1 MFKLIRLE
9 WKKNRIGKYIR
20 NALIL
25 TAVLLLMLLSVAG
38 ELESDEVKYA
48 YGGDMLKAGV
58 EMFTNLSF
66 IIFSSVMLAAF
77 IVGTYREKTINLMF
91 SYPISR
97 RLILGSQMAA
107 VWIFNFTALV
117 LSKIAIYAVL
127 TAVKSFT
134 YITAESIAL
143 GDGMFYAEILVDSAV
158 MISISFVALP
168 VGMLLKSSKAAII
181 AGVVIVCFTQGNI
194 GSYTLLGNIPFYMI
208 LVIISVVSVFLALY
222 GVETRDV

>member
-1 MFKLIRLE
+1 MLKLIRLE
-9 WKKNRIGKYIR
+9 WRKNRVGKYIR
-20 NALIL
+20 NALVL
-25 TAVLLLMLLSVAG
+25 TGVLLLMLLAVAG

-77 IVGTYREKTINLMF
+77 IVGTYKDKTANLMF

-97 RLILGSQMAA
+97 KLILGSQMAA

-117 LSKIAIYAVL
+117 LSKIIIYAALV
-127 TAVKSFT
+127 AVKRFT
-134 YITAESIAL
+134 CISAESIAL
-143 GDGMFYAEILVDSAV
+143 DSGMFYGEILADSAV

-194 GSYTLLGNIPFYMI
+194 GSYTLMGNIPFYTVLMA
-208 LVIISVVSVFLALY
+208 ISAVSVFLALY
-222 GVETRDV
+222 RVETRDV

>member
-9 WKKNRIGKYIR
+9 WKKNRVGKYIR

-25 TAVLLLMLLSVAG
+25 TGVLLLMLLMVAG

-77 IVGTYREKTINLMF
+77 IVSTYKDKTVNLMF

-97 RLILGSQMAA
+97 KMILGSQMAA
-107 VWIFNFTALV
+107 VWIFNFLALV
-117 LSKIAIYAVL
+117 LSKIIIFAALV
-127 TAVKSFT
+127 AAKRFT
-134 YITAESIAL
+134 YISADSIAL
-143 GDGMFYAEILVDSAV
+143 GSGMFYVQILADSAV

-168 VGMLLKSSKAAII
+168 VGMYLKSSKAAII

-194 GSYTLLGNIPFYMI
+194 GSYTLMGNIPFYTVLM
-208 LVIISVVSVFLALY
+208 VISAVSVFLALY
-222 GVETRDV
+222 RVETRDV

>member
-20 NALIL
+20 NALVL
-25 TAVLLLMLLSVAG
+25 TGVLLLLLMSVAG
-38 ELESDEVKYA
+38 ELESDQIKYA
-48 YGGDMLKAGV
+48 YGSDMLGAGV

-77 IVGTYREKTINLMF
+77 IVGSYKDKTMNLMF

-97 RLILGSQMAA
+97 KLILGSQMAA

-117 LSKIAIYAVL
+117 LSKIVIFASLVAVRR
-127 TAVKSFT
+127 FT
-134 YITAESIAL
+134 YISAESIAL
-143 GDGMFYAEILVDSAV
+143 GSGMFYAKILADSAV

-168 VGMLLKSSKAAII
+168 VGMFLKSSKAAII
-181 AGVVIVCFTQGNI
+181 AGVVIVCLTQGNI
-194 GSYTLLGNIPFYMI
+194 GSYTLMGNIPFYTV
-208 LVIISVVSVFLALY
+208 LLIISAVSVLFALS

>member
-25 TAVLLLMLLSVAG
+25 TGVLFLMLLSVAG
-38 ELESDEVKYA
+38 ELESDQVKYA
-48 YGGDMLKAGV
+48 YGGDMLKVGV

-77 IVGTYREKTINLMF
+77 IVGAYKDKTINLMF

-97 RLILGSQMAA
+97 KMILGSQMAA

-117 LSKIAIYAVL
+117 VSKLAIYAALV
-127 TAVKSFT
+127 AVKRFT
-134 YITAESIAL
+134 YISAESIAL
-143 GDGMFYAEILVDSAV
+143 ESGAFYAQILVDSAV

-168 VGMLLKSSKAAII
+168 VGMLMKSSKAAII
-181 AGVVIVCFTQGNI
+181 AGVVIVCLTQGNI
-194 GSYTLLGNIPFYMI
+194 GSYTLLGNIPFYTVLM
-208 LVIISVVSVFLALY
+208 IISSVSVFLALY
-222 GVETRDV
+222 RVETRDV

>member
-9 WKKNRIGKYIR
+9 WKKNRIGKYVR

-25 TAVLLLMLLSVAG
+25 TGVLFLLLLSVAG
-38 ELESDEVKYA
+38 ELESDEAKYA
-48 YGGDMLKAGV
+48 YGGDMLKASV

-77 IVGTYREKTINLMF
+77 IVSSYKDKTVNLMF

-97 RLILGSQMAA
+97 KMILGSQMAA

-117 LSKIAIYAVL
+117 LSKLAIYAALV
-127 TAVKSFT
+127 AAKRFT
-134 YITAESIAL
+134 HISAESIVL
-143 GDGMFYAEILVDSAV
+143 GNGMYYAQILADSAV

-181 AGVVIVCFTQGNI
+181 AGVVTVCFTQGNI
-194 GSYTLLGNIPFYMI
+194 GSYTLLGNMPFYTVLM
-208 LVIISVVSVFLALY
+208 VIAAVSVFLALY
-222 GVETRDV
+222 RVETRDV

>member
-25 TAVLLLMLLSVAG
+25 TGILFLLLLSVAG

-77 IVGTYREKTINLMF
+77 IVGTYKDKTVNLMF

-97 RLILGSQMAA
+97 KMILGSQMAA
-107 VWIFNFTALV
+107 VWIFNFIALV
-117 LSKIAIYAVL
+117 FSKLAIYAALV
-127 TAVKSFT
+127 AVKRFT
-134 YITAESIAL
+134 YISAENIAL
-143 GDGMFYAEILVDSAV
+143 GSGMFYAEIVADSAV

-168 VGMLLKSSKAAII
+168 VGMLFKSSKAAII
-181 AGVVIVCFTQGNI
+181 AGVVTVCFTQGNI
-194 GSYTLLGNIPFYMI
+194 GSYTLLGNAPFYT
-208 LVIISVVSVFLALY
+208 ISLAISAVSVFLALY
-222 GVETRDV
+222 RVETRDV

>member
-9 WKKNRIGKYIR
+9 WKKNKVGKYIR

-25 TAVLLLMLLSVAG
+25 TGVLLLMLLMVAG

-77 IVGTYREKTINLMF
+77 IVSTYKDKTVNLMF

-97 RLILGSQMAA
+97 KMILGSQMAS
-107 VWIFNFTALV
+107 VWIFNFLALV
-117 LSKIAIYAVL
+117 LSKIIIFAALV
-127 TAVKSFT
+127 AAKRFT
-134 YITAESIAL
+134 YISADSIAL
-143 GDGMFYAEILVDSAV
+143 GSGMFYVQILADSAV

-168 VGMLLKSSKAAII
+168 VGMYLKSSKAAII

-194 GSYTLLGNIPFYMI
+194 GSYTLMGNIPFYTVLMG
-208 LVIISVVSVFLALY
+208 ISAASAFFALAR
-222 GVETRDV
+222 VETRDV

>member
-9 WKKNRIGKYIR
+9 WKKNRIGKYVR

-25 TAVLLLMLLSVAG
+25 TGVLFLLLLSVAG
-38 ELESDEVKYA
+38 ELESDAVKYA

-58 EMFTNLSF
+58 EMFPNLSF

-77 IVGTYREKTINLMF
+77 IVSSYKDKTANLMF

-97 RLILGSQMAA
+97 KLILGSQMAA
-107 VWIFNFTALV
+107 VWIFNFIALV
-117 LSKIAIYAVL
+117 LSKLAIYTALV
-127 TAVKSFT
+127 AVKRFT
-134 YITAESIAL
+134 YISAESIAL
-143 GDGMFYAEILVDSAV
+143 RSGMFYAQILADSAV

-181 AGVVIVCFTQGNI
+181 AGVVTVCFTQGNI
-194 GSYTLLGNIPFYMI
+194 GSYTLLGNMPFYTI
-208 LVIISVVSVFLALY
+208 LMVISAVSVFLALY
-222 GVETRDV
+222 RVETRDV